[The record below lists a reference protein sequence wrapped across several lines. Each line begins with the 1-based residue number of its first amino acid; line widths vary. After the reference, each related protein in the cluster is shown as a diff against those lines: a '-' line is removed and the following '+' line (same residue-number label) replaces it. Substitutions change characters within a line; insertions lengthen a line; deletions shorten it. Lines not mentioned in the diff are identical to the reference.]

1 MFSRILIA
9 NRGEIAGRI
18 IATARRMGI
27 QTVAVYSAAEVGGHE
42 GGLAAPM
49 PDKVVALL
57 IAAGEEEVDMDKGKS
72 MLILEAMMMEHT
84 LCASAPGCVGRFRLG
99 VGDQVGEGAELMEF
113 AVAEVVQ

>member
-9 NRGEIAGRI
+9 NRGKMACRI
-18 IATARRMGI
+18 IGTGRRMGI
-27 QTVAVYSAAEVGGHE
+27 QTVAVYSEADAGGHE

-57 IAAGEEEVDMDKGKS
+57 VAVGEEEVDKGKS
-72 MLILEAMMMEHT
+72 MLILEAMKMEHT
-84 LCASAPGCVGRFRLG
+84 LCASAPGRVERFRLG
-99 VGDQVGEGAELMEF
+99 VGDQVGEGAELIEF